1 MVIIPNLDPNTC
13 DNDVKGILNEGLMG
27 WENYC

>member
-1 MVIIPNLDPNTC
+1 MVIVPNLNPNTC
-13 DNDVKGILNEGLMG
+13 DNDLKGILNEGFIG